1 MLGETF
7 YFWGKHKPVMSA
19 TELKEIL
26 HKQIDSL
33 QNVEDVQDLL
43 LTVNEFVGQRQL
55 PRPESPEMLAQ
66 LQEAL
71 RLAQMGHVTPHEEV
85 NRQAKAWLIK

>member
-1 MLGETF
+1 
-7 YFWGKHKPVMSA
+7 MSA
-19 TELKEIL
+19 IDLKEIL

-55 PRPESPEMLAQ
+55 PRPESPELMAQ
-66 LQEAL
+66 LRDAL
-71 RLAQMGHVTPHEEV
+71 RLAQTGQVTPHDAVIKESRE
-85 NRQAKAWLIK
+85 WLIR

>member
-1 MLGETF
+1 
-7 YFWGKHKPVMSA
+7 MSA

-33 QNVEDVQDLL
+33 QDIEDVQDLL

-55 PRPESPEMLAQ
+55 PRPESPQLLAQ
-66 LQEAL
+66 LREAL
-71 RLAQMGHVTPHEEV
+71 RVAQTGQLTPHEEV
-85 NRQAKAWLIK
+85 NREAKTWLTN